1 MIRSRDQTED
11 SSQGEEWKTVQSVYT
26 GVMLSVG
33 DYFPDFD
40 KTAKPEEPCTR
51 LVLNK
56 PGGGFQMTRFKNK
69 YWSQDPTTVTL

>member
-1 MIRSRDQTED
+1 M
-11 SSQGEEWKTVQSVYT
+11 
-26 GVMLSVG
+26 SVG

-69 YWSQDPTTVTL
+69 YWSQDPTTVIHTTLLISQEQKSR